1 LNHRKPRGK
10 RGGRGITKKGANL
23 ERRRL
28 RAIWVAETV
37 IPYEGTVRA
46 WLARARVVDE
56 DIDDIVQ
63 EAYCRIA
70 GLDTVDHITRP
81 GAYFFSIVRN
91 LLLQRI
97 KRSRIVSID
106 MIAEIETYAIDDS
119 PSPEREAAGR
129 RDFAR
134 LRAIMAELPERC
146 RRIVEMRKIEGISQ
160 KEIARRIGVTESIV
174 ENDVHQGVQAILRIW
189 RDEDSRVTRWLNG
202 AETGAPR
209 ADMGRR

>member
-1 LNHRKPRGK
+1 MRKNRRGA
-10 RGGRGITKKGANL
+10 TKKGANF

-46 WLARARVVDE
+46 WLARARVSEE
-56 DIDDIVQ
+56 DVDDIVQ

-70 GLDTVDHITRP
+70 ALDTVDHITRP

-106 MIAEIETYAIDDS
+106 MIAEIEAFVIDDS

-129 RDFAR
+129 LDYAR
-134 LRAIMAELPERC
+134 LRTIMAGLPERC
-146 RRIVEMRKIEGISQ
+146 RRIVEMRKIEGVSQ
-160 KEIARRIGVTESIV
+160 KEIARRIGVTESVV
-174 ENDVHQGVQAILRIW
+174 ENDVHHGVQAILRVW
-189 RDEDSRVTRWLNG
+189 RDEDSRVTAWLNG
-202 AETGAPR
+202 AQPGKPR
-209 ADMGRR
+209 VDAGRRS

>member
-1 LNHRKPRGK
+1 M
-10 RGGRGITKKGANL
+10 
-23 ERRRL
+23 
-28 RAIWVAETV
+28 AETV

-46 WLARARVVDE
+46 WLARARVSEE

-63 EAYCRIA
+63 EAYCRLA
-70 GLDTVDHITRP
+70 ALDTVDHITRP

-129 RDFAR
+129 LDYAR
-134 LRAIMAELPERC
+134 LRAIMAGLPERC

-160 KEIARRIGVTESIV
+160 KEIARRVGVTESVV
-174 ENDVHQGVQAILRIW
+174 ENDVYHGVQTILRIW
-189 RDEDSRVTRWLNG
+189 RDEDSRVTAWLNG
-202 AETGAPR
+202 TQTGKPR
-209 ADMGRR
+209 IDAGRRS